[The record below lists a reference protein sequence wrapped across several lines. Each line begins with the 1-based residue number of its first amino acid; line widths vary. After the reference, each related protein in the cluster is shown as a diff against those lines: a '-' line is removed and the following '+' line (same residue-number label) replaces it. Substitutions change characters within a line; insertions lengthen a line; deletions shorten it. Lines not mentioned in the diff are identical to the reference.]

1 MPDLVRL
8 YPDVAASIYKHTP
21 SRGQRE
27 IADGQVFKVEGAT
40 VRAVHAPGH
49 SHDHMCFI
57 LEEESAMFTGDN
69 VLGHGSA
76 AVEHLG
82 PWMASLRVMRGH
94 DCRIGYPAHGVVIAD
109 LPRKID
115 AELASKTRREL
126 QVLQTLAQVR
136 NAAGAGPRGGRI
148 TVKEL
153 VSEMHGESLDDE
165 VRKMAIEPFTEE
177 VLKKLAE
184 DGSVAFEVRGGEKKW
199 YSIPTTEVKVD

>member
-1 MPDLVRL
+1 
-8 YPDVAASIYKHTP
+8 
-21 SRGQRE
+21 
-27 IADGQVFKVEGAT
+27 
-40 VRAVHAPGH
+40 
-49 SHDHMCFI
+49 
-57 LEEESAMFTGDN
+57 MFTGDN

-82 PWMASLRVMRGH
+82 PWMASLRVMRGR